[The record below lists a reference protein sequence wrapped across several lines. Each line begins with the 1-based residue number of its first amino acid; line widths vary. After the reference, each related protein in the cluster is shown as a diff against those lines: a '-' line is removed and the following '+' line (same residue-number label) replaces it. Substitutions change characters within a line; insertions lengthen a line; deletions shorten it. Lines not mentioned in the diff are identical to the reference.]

1 MEMDSV
7 LYQSF
12 LEELQGLERFRI
24 SYSGLHPEVGLER
37 DDPDVRRLI
46 EAMAV
51 LSARARLAGQRT
63 ASKVSGRLF
72 AQQLPYLLSPVPS
85 LGIVQA
91 QPQPGFVQAEALEEG
106 EHMLVQGPSRL
117 VEGALQPAP
126 EALFRLLRPL
136 DVLPIK
142 LESVRSVRR
151 EEGGRLL
158 HLEFTSPQRRGWQV
172 ERFGLLIDHLSELQ
186 SSATVFRAL
195 HNHLTRATVA
205 FDRDVRDGV
214 GDLDCKVSFGRPAGL
229 TTGNELVSHPLQQ
242 ARMFFRLPQQYMF
255 MNVEMPP
262 HEENWK
268 KFTICLELDA
278 AWPRGL
284 AVSRESFKLNTV
296 PVVNLSRELTDPID
310 CDGTRDRYRLLHP
323 DPVGEMQPHSVVGAY
338 LLDLAEGMVPLL
350 SGAMPL
356 PDGLESASTYEIEY
370 EGRSQGRRA
379 WAILDTPG
387 AFEEPVQVA
396 VDTYWYQPNLTS
408 DRELPEI
415 VRPAERN
422 QEGVAWRA
430 LAAFTTPVASTIE
443 GDDEALLDLL
453 AIKNQPV
460 LDRTRLKTL
469 LEVLCGGDTVFAQ
482 ILRVMDKVTVSSA
495 PYAHA
500 AAGVKQIYEIDIG
513 ALDAGLVA
521 VLDLMGPRLKDVL
534 QAWSSQEVVE
544 LVIRVPSL
552 ELELTYRELGVAL

>member
-63 ASKVSGRLF
+63 AAKVSGRLF

-85 LGIVQA
+85 MGIVQA
-91 QPQPGFVQAEALEEG
+91 QPLPGFVQAEALEEG
-106 EHMLVQGPSRL
+106 ESMLVQGPSRL
-117 VEGALQPAP
+117 VEGALTPAP
-126 EALFRLLRPL
+126 EALFRLVRPL

-151 EEGGRLL
+151 DGGGRLL

-172 ERFGLLIDHLSELQ
+172 ERFALLIDHLSDLQ
-186 SSATVFRAL
+186 SSATVFRSL
-195 HNHLTRATVA
+195 QTHLTRATVA
-205 FDRDVRDGV
+205 FDRDVHDGV
-214 GDLDCKVSFGRPAGL
+214 GDLDCKVAFGRPAGPSN
-229 TTGNELVSHPLQQ
+229 GNEIVAHPLQR
-242 ARMFFRLPQQYMF
+242 ARMFFRLPQQYMY

-262 HEENWK
+262 HEENWN
-268 KFTICLELDA
+268 KFTVCLELDA

-284 AVSRESFKLNTV
+284 SVSRESFKLNTV
-296 PVVNLSRELTDPID
+296 PLVNLSRELTDPID
-310 CDGTRDRYRLLHP
+310 CDGTKDRYRLLHP
-323 DPVGEMQPHSVVGAY
+323 DPVGELQPHSVIGAY
-338 LLDLAEGMVPLL
+338 LLDPTEGMVPLL

-356 PDGLESASTYEIEY
+356 PAGRESAATYEIEF
-370 EGRSQGRRA
+370 EERARGRRA

-396 VDTYWYQPNLTS
+396 VDAYWYQPNLTA
-408 DRELPEI
+408 DREVPES

-422 QEGVAWRA
+422 QEGVDWRA
-430 LAAFTTPVASTIE
+430 VAPFTLPSASSIE

-460 LDRTRLKTL
+460 LDRNRLKTL
-469 LEVLCGGDTVFAQ
+469 LEVLCGADTVFGKV
-482 ILRVMDKVTVSSA
+482 LRVIDKVDVSAA
-495 PYAHA
+495 PYARA
-500 AAGVKQIYEIDIG
+500 SAGVKQIYEIEVG

-521 VLDLMGPRLKDVL
+521 VLDLMGPRLKEVL

-552 ELELTYRELGVAL
+552 DLEFTYRELGVVR